1 MGEREIAVMETLAD
15 CADMVMVASVTGLA
29 VVMVHLWVAAT
40 ELVILNETLEAPA
53 AEEELHDHLVD
64 MPLVSAV
71 GRMMP
76 GAGRAP
82 VAHLE
87 VGLEVDLE
95 VVEDG
100 NIAEVAVGSMTG
112 RAGAVGT
119 ARCLVVVAV
128 EFLGE
133 VDMGVPISES
143 LVWKFEDFAI
153 SGTVYQVVTDHHR
166 AQAAR
171 KTVDQAGPRSRGLL
185 VGAQS

>member
-1 MGEREIAVMETLAD
+1 METLAD

-53 AEEELHDHLVD
+53 AEEGLHDHLVD

-82 VAHLE
+82 VAD
-87 VGLEVDLE
+87 LEVDLE

-143 LVWKFEDFAI
+143 PVWKFEDFAI

-166 AQAAR
+166 AHSAR
-171 KTVDQAGPRSRGLL
+171 KNVDQAGPRSRGLL